1 MSVSYKIGESAGYK
15 TALTINQ
22 EKRIKN
28 IYGQALKTVQKQL
41 KDAQK
46 PGSNKKSYQITYLKN
61 LEVQLQ
67 ESYKNISKQVLSEI
81 KNNVL
86 DISKF
91 VVGESNDLMNNLGIN
106 VKGAFS
112 YIPKDV
118 VNTITNGTIYTPKM
132 KLSQRIWGCESTT
145 MKDIRYITAQGVA
158 LNKSTYEIA
167 KDLEK
172 YVNPAAKK
180 DWAWSKVYPGTSK
193 RVDYNAQRVA
203 RTTITHAYQ
212 QTVKEYTEQNPF
224 SDGIEWLASGTERMC
239 EICAERNGKI
249 YKPEDLP
256 LDHPNGMCTMAIH
269 FPKSLED
276 IAQERQEA
284 LGDEAAKLQDK
295 IKQFKQNAAAPQ
307 NISTGDVQKSAEKK
321 IAEKKVKVPQFTNW
335 QKTFLEPYGY
345 TPENMPANYDEW
357 FNKMMANAN
366 QKEMDKL
373 FKQAGN
379 YNGTLLDFYNAKLG
393 KVKYKYKSVS
403 ELTNT
408 VAQKAMPETVEK
420 AKAIEKTV
428 KTEKKV
434 KVAEFTA
441 NQNKYLSPYGYT
453 VDNMPGDF
461 WEWYVKADPA
471 MLSKFEQEA
480 IKAGMSDVGYFN
492 AKLGK
497 LKYKYKSLAEVEK
510 VATTTSEPAV
520 DYVAQM
526 NLAKQEMDDIGSKI
540 VSGIW
545 KDDVTVS
552 EYASKID
559 SIPKKKQYYMDE
571 ISKLTTSADDM
582 LKYDKF
588 HNLLNQ
594 LDDFEAEGKKY
605 MAAKANYLDA
615 KKALNP
621 TGNVVG
627 KFSEDMYTNEVK
639 AAAKNYARRTE
650 ADKYYREILDRQWAD
665 MTEQEKYSVWEYTRN
680 SNPMNRSLS
689 GYAETWDRY
698 HFKGIGNVELGYEDK
713 YRTIDVS
720 VMQKFAKSDGHVD
733 YKNAIKNLT
742 NAIEKTAMEDSC
754 MLVRGSD
761 VNGLAGLLEGDLFS
775 FDDAKQII
783 QSGNVDEMKNAFVG
797 QTFTNHAFTSTGIA
811 KDSGFGGNVKYNI
824 FCPEGTKAI
833 YCEPQSYY
841 GNTAS
846 KKIYKAGQDYY
857 SVGSEAEMLIQRGT
871 QYRITDI
878 RYKYGDIEIDME
890 VVGQPDY
897 FKTGLEHT
905 HTGGISSFTK

>member
-86 DISKF
+86 DVSKF

-132 KLSQRIWGCESTT
+132 KLSQRIWGCESAT

-172 YVNPAAKK
+172 YVDPAAKK

-295 IKQFKQNAAAPQ
+295 INQFKQNAATPQ

-335 QKTFLEPYGY
+335 QKTYLEPYGY
-345 TPENMPANYDEW
+345 TPEKIPSYDEW
-357 FNKMMANAN
+357 LSNTSIPNDILDKFYDQA
-366 QKEMDKL
+366 QKNGKTMHEL
-373 FKQAGN
+373 F
-379 YNGTLLDFYNAKLG
+379 DAKLG

-408 VAQKAMPETVEK
+408 VVQKAMPEAAEK

-453 VDNMPGDF
+453 VDNMPANYDEWISKLDYKDF
-461 WEWYVKADPA
+461 NKMWDIAQKNKMTLPEFYE
-471 MLSKFEQEA
+471 S
-480 IKAGMSDVGYFN
+480 
-492 AKLGK
+492 KLGK

-510 VATTTSEPAV
+510 VATTASEPVV

-540 VSGIW
+540 ISGVW

-552 EYASKID
+552 EYTSKID

-605 MAAKANYLDA
+605 MTAKAKYLDA

-627 KFSEDMYTNEVK
+627 KFSEDMYTDEAK
-639 AAAKNYARRTE
+639 KAAKNFARRTD

-680 SNPMNRSLS
+680 SHPMNRSLS

-698 HFKGIGNVELGYEDK
+698 HFKGLGNVELGYEDK
-713 YRTIDVS
+713 YRTIDTAA
-720 VMQKFAKSDGHVD
+720 MRKFAKSDGHVD
-733 YKNAIKNLT
+733 YKNAVKNLT

-761 VNGLAGLLEGDLFS
+761 VDGLSGLLEGDLFS

-783 QSGNVDEMKNAFVG
+783 QSGNVEEMKNAFVG

-811 KDSGFGGNVKYNI
+811 SDSGFGGKVKYNI
-824 FCPEGTKAI
+824 FCPQGTKAI

-841 GNTAS
+841 GSTAS
-846 KKIYKAGQDYY
+846 GEIYKVGQNYY

-878 RYKYGDIEIDME
+878 RYTWGDIEIDME

>member
-106 VKGAFS
+106 VQGAFS

-132 KLSQRIWGCESTT
+132 KLSQRIWGCESAT

-172 YVNPAAKK
+172 YVDPAAKK

-239 EICAERNGKI
+239 EICAARDGKI

-295 IKQFKQNAAAPQ
+295 INQFKQNAAAPQ
-307 NISTGDVQKSAEKK
+307 NISTGDIQKSAEKK

-335 QKTFLEPYGY
+335 QKTYLEPYGY
-345 TPENMPANYDEW
+345 TPEKIPSYDEW
-357 FNKMMANAN
+357 LSNTSIPDSVMEKFYKSA
-366 QKEMDKL
+366 QKEGK
-373 FKQAGN
+373 
-379 YNGTLLDFYNAKLG
+379 TLNEFFDAKLG

-408 VAQKAMPETVEK
+408 VVQKTMPEAAEK

-461 WEWYVKADPA
+461 WEWYAKADPA
-471 MLSKFEQEA
+471 ICSKLEQEA
-480 IKAGMSDVGYFN
+480 IKAGMSDVEYFN
-492 AKLGK
+492 ATLGK

-510 VATTTSEPAV
+510 VATTASEPVV

-540 VSGIW
+540 ISGVW

-559 SIPKKKQYYMDE
+559 SISKKKQYYMDE

-605 MAAKANYLDA
+605 MAAKAKYLDA

-627 KFSEDMYTNEVK
+627 KFSEDMYTNEAK
-639 AAAKNYARRTE
+639 KAAKNFAKRTE
-650 ADKYYREILDRQWAD
+650 ADKYYREILDRQWGD
-665 MTEQEKYSVWEYTRN
+665 LTEREKYSVWEYTRG
-680 SNPMNRSLS
+680 SGAYNRPLS
-689 GYAETWDRY
+689 GYDYSPSWSRRD
-698 HFKGIGNVELGYEDK
+698 FKGVGNVSLQNERMDK
-713 YRTIDVS
+713 YTYGDFG
-720 VMQKFAKSDGHVD
+720 KFMKSDGYADMAQNVAD
-733 YKNAIKNLT
+733 LT
-742 NAIEKTAMEDSC
+742 KAIEKTAMEDSC
-754 MLVRGSD
+754 MLIRKSTD
-761 VNGLAGLLEGDLFS
+761 SGLAGIIEGDLFS
-775 FDDAKQII
+775 YDDAMRII
-783 QSGNVDEMKNAFVG
+783 QSRNVEEMKNAFVG
-797 QTFTNHAFTSTGIA
+797 QTFTNHAFTSTGMA
-811 KDSGFGGNVKYNI
+811 KDYHWSGNIQYNI

-841 GNTAS
+841 GNTIS
-846 KKIYKAGQDYY
+846 GEQLYHVGDSYH
-857 SVGSEAEMLIQRGT
+857 SVGAEAEVLLQRGT

-878 RYKYGDIEIDME
+878 RYKHKNIEIDME

-905 HTGGISSFTK
+905 HTGGVTSFTK